1 MAGIK
6 DVAKKAGVG
15 VGTVSR
21 MLNDSGYVA
30 DDTRKKRVRD
40 IGNKYS
46 NNSRS
51 FVVKI
56 SGQLI
61 WSII

>member
-30 DDTRKKRVRD
+30 DECNFSYRIQIKAT
-40 IGNKYS
+40 S
-46 NNSRS
+46 NPYNS
-51 FVVKI
+51 
-56 SGQLI
+56 LNPLT
-61 WSII
+61 WSESP